1 MCRKL
6 TLKHT
11 VCKYF
16 TGIKDARYGDVQ
28 SAAPCYAS
36 GDTVDFSTDEYSVSY
51 VNGFANVTFYD
62 NFLVKYISGAAR
74 GVLVLWDDQRVPEPD
89 KIGADYRRY
98 VFSNY
103 VFDLWGRDKLKEAC
117 DACEACCACNV
128 SDKQA
133 DAADNG
139 KHLSAEL
146 RRLFVMALFLIK
158 FSKNFSQ
165 NKNDPR
171 ESGSF
176 MKLYDIFTKDLYDYL
191 SSKTIADAAWHD
203 MLITAA
209 AINIPVCREA

>member
-28 SAAPCYAS
+28 SAVPCYAS

-51 VNGFANVTFYD
+51 VNGFANVTFYED
-62 NFLVKYISGAAR
+62 FLVKYISGAAR
-74 GVLVLWDDQRVPEPD
+74 GVLVNWDGLRVSEPD
-89 KIGADYRRY
+89 ALDIYYRRY

-103 VFDLWGRDKLKEAC
+103 IFDIWGQDKLIK
-117 DACEACCACNV
+117 ACEVRDDPICF
-128 SDKQA
+128 
-133 DAADNG
+133 
-139 KHLSAEL
+139 EL
-146 RRLFVMALFLIK
+146 RRLFVMALFLTELR
-158 FSKNFSQ
+158 KNSPQ
-165 NKNDPR
+165 NENDPR

-176 MKLYDIFTKDLYDYL
+176 MKLYDIFAKDLYDYL